1 MILPW
6 QLLGIVTLAG
16 ILFGG
21 SKLMADEPKVLLWP
35 EGAPDANGEQEKDKP
50 SLTIYAAPE
59 DKACGTAVIVCPGG
73 GYEHLSMEKEGTV
86 PAKWLNTL
94 GVTAFVLDY
103 RHAGKGYHHP
113 APLEDAERAIRLV
126 RTNAAEWKINPN
138 RIGIMGFSAGGHV
151 ATTVGTHFD
160 HGDSKAEDAVERASC
175 RPDFLILCYP
185 VILLNS
191 PYTHQGSQK
200 ALLGKDADSELLH
213 TLSTDTQVTSETPPT
228 FLFTTDADKAV
239 PAENSVQFYLAL
251 RKAKVPAEIHIYQ
264 NGAHGLG
271 LASNEPVV
279 DTWKDRLADWLKVRG
294 LLDRK

>member
-6 QLLGIVTLAG
+6 KVLGILAVVSALLGGCDFAG
-16 ILFGG
+16 G
-21 SKLMADEPKVLLWP
+21 EKVLLWP
-35 EGAPDANGEQEKDKP
+35 EGAPGANGEQEKDKP

-73 GYEHLSMEKEGTV
+73 GYVNLSMKKEGTV
-86 PAKWLNTL
+86 PAKWLNSL

-113 APLEDAERAIRLV
+113 APLEDAARAIRWV
-126 RTNAAEWKINPN
+126 RTNAAKWKVDPD
-138 RIGIMGFSAGGHV
+138 RIGIMGFSAGGHL
-151 ATTVGTHFD
+151 ASTLGTHFD
-160 HGDSKAEDAVERASC
+160 RGDSKAEDIVERASC

-200 ALLGKDADSELLH
+200 ALLGKDSDPELLH
-213 TLSTDTQVTSETPPT
+213 TLSNDTQVTSETPPT
-228 FLFTTDADKAV
+228 FLFTTDADETV

-251 RKAKVPAEIHIYQ
+251 RKAKVPAEMHIYQ
-264 NGAHGLG
+264 NGVHGLG
-271 LASNEPVV
+271 LMPKDPVLG
-279 DTWKDRLADWLKVRG
+279 TWQDRLTDWLKVRG
-294 LLDRK
+294 LLNP